1 MSLKEMENV
10 RQITNLYITFQD
22 KLKSSNHASEG
33 YSSLVAEQIDR
44 APIIVS
50 TNNQSDATTSTK
62 GKDICKNNRS
72 VIVRAGTV
80 SVSTVIFFVRYIKYF
95 DVCSICYIIIFLF

>member
-1 MSLKEMENV
+1 M
-10 RQITNLYITFQD
+10 QITNSYIIFQD
-22 KLKSSNHASEG
+22 KLKASNHANEG
-33 YSSLVAEQIDR
+33 YSSLVSEQIDR

-50 TNNQSDATTSTK
+50 TNNQNDAATSAK

-80 SVSTVIFFVRYIKYF
+80 SVSDYF
-95 DVCSICYIIIFLF
+95 LRKISNISTCIIFSALLLFFSEGIKHK